1 MNHLLLILTTSKGWL
16 LRQAAK
22 LAGVAGVWLA
32 AKAQAVGAE
41 SVTTESATAAVA
53 LITVGAVEVALS
65 FLARKN
71 K

>member
-1 MNHLLLILTTSKGWL
+1 MNHLLLILTTSRGWI

-22 LAGVAGVWLA
+22 LAGIGGVWLA
-32 AKAQAVGAE
+32 AKAQALGAD

-53 LITVGAVEVALS
+53 LITVGAVEIGLS

-71 K
+71 Q